1 MPQLV
6 YLLFKRELVMK
17 TILKNSINLLSKI
30 KYLFLLFFLS
40 LNLFALYTVAHTE
53 SRYFFTL
60 DNGMKV
66 YLLSN
71 SQVSKTKVTV
81 QVNVGTNMET
91 VENAGISHLLEHLI
105 FRDERVPKNK
115 YVYYLHQEGASYVY
129 GFTSQNLTEYLATI
143 ESKKSYWLVKTFAKM
158 IFDKKINETD
168 LEVERSA
175 LQVEIGNIKWYHA
188 PINNII
194 SFIDWVSGL
203 FPSAAD
209 IYYAVFSLEREEP
222 SPIEFNFIQNNKKFT
237 LEQLMQHYDNYY
249 YPSNMVL
256 KVVGNFNELKMKET
270 INNTFGTVKK
280 IGERE
285 QIAYQIPTD
294 KNFKT
299 ASSD

>member
-1 MPQLV
+1 
-6 YLLFKRELVMK
+6 MK
-17 TILKNSINLLSKI
+17 TILINSINLLSKI

-40 LNLFALYTVAHTE
+40 LNLFALYATAHTE
-53 SRYFFTL
+53 SRHSFTL
-60 DNGMKV
+60 DNGMQV

-71 SQVSKTKVTV
+71 SQVSKTKITV

-91 VENAGISHLLEHLI
+91 VDNAGISHLLEHLM

-129 GFTSQNLTEYLATI
+129 GFTSKNLTEYLATI
-143 ESKKSYWLVKTFAKM
+143 ESKKSYWLVETFANM

-188 PINNII
+188 PINNMI
-194 SFIDWVSGL
+194 SFINWISGI
-203 FPSAAD
+203 FPSASD
-209 IYYAVFSLEREEP
+209 MYYAVFSLEKEEP

-237 LEQLMQHYDNYY
+237 LEQLMHHYDIYY
-249 YPSNMVL
+249 HPSNMIL

-280 IGERE
+280 AGGLK
-285 QIAYQIPTD
+285 QVKYHIPID
-294 KNFKT
+294 KNYKT